1 MMRLIRWLAVLV
13 VVYFGVTEFLPW
25 MRQRVEG
32 VTQEKIVGKTAAD
45 DAGAASCVR
54 LALQASDLVVDESR
68 NAVPPPADSSGWV
81 EAGPSIQRQIA
92 QAEDACTCDAAACRT
107 ALEALGEVSALVRD
121 LDLLIA
127 GQERFTGSLAHRQE
141 RIGELLERARLLVR

>member
-25 MRQRVEG
+25 IRHRVEG
-32 VTQEKIVGKTAAD
+32 VSQEKIVGKAPAA
-45 DAGAASCVR
+45 DAGAVACVR
-54 LALQASDLVVDESR
+54 LALEASDLVVDESR
-68 NAVPPPADSSGWV
+68 NAVPPPGDSTGWV

-92 QAEDACTCDAAACRT
+92 QAEDACTCDAPACRT
-107 ALEALGEVSALVRD
+107 ALEALREVSAQVQD

-127 GQERFTGSLAHRQE
+127 GQERFAGALAHRQE
-141 RIGELLERARLLVR
+141 RIGELLEQARVLVR